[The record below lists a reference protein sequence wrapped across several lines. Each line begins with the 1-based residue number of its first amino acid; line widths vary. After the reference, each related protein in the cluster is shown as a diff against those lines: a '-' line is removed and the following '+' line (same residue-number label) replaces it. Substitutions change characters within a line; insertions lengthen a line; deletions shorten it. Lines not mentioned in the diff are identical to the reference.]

1 MFQEQFYSK
10 YKRHWHYSH
19 SGSCQKQLSR
29 HARHCSGLRSI
40 KDLQIR
46 TKSFFFFFFKSSWSS
61 HISSKSWN
69 NPVKAGTTSPPVHR
83 WRIWGTERFRTF
95 SRSPGLKQQQ
105 QKTPHQDSS
114 PGSLTAEPTFQM
126 TMKYLFSFWPTTKC
140 ISTVILYES
149 GLPVY
154 ILIPTFQKLNENSK
168 GRYKKQTKILV
179 MSEAHYGLC
188 GHISS
193 PRTLSLNT
201 FCPSVIITRA
211 PFTLKS
217 ILF

>member
-46 TKSFFFFFFKSSWSS
+46 TKSFFFKSSWSS

-69 NPVKAGTTSPPVHR
+69 NPVKAGTTSPPIHR

-105 QKTPHQDSS
+105 QKNPTPGFKPWQLDCRAHVPND
-114 PGSLTAEPTFQM
+114 
-126 TMKYLFSFWPTTKC
+126 
-140 ISTVILYES
+140 YE
-149 GLPVY
+149 
-154 ILIPTFQKLNENSK
+154 
-168 GRYKKQTKILV
+168 ILV
-179 MSEAHYGLC
+179 LLLAYYKMYFYSHIIWKWFASLYPHPHFSEA
-188 GHISS
+188 
-193 PRTLSLNT
+193 
-201 FCPSVIITRA
+201 
-211 PFTLKS
+211 
-217 ILF
+217 